1 MSPDL
6 YSPLRPQSIGEV
18 LDSAFRIF
26 KLSGLKCLPYGV
38 ATMLAGQIPNI
49 YELALRRPLKQF
61 GGGDPAWWVLFVV
74 GVVLSMLL
82 WCAQIL
88 RQRALI
94 QNQPVAAAAE
104 LGLAWRRLP
113 AILACAVLVPAALCV
128 GFALLVLPGLYLL
141 LAFTLCAPPIVF
153 SGMGPIAAMR
163 YGVRLIY
170 GNWWRAFTI
179 YAVGF
184 SAILVF
190 YVLSFMLVAVL
201 LPFAGSGDVAA
212 VTAFSAVLVVILGAI
227 AMPFL
232 SALTLAVYTDLQRRR
247 EEDVREAAPEQA
259 AVPERAD

>member
-26 KLSGLKCLPYGV
+26 KLSFLKCLPYGV
-38 ATMLAGQIPNI
+38 VTMLAGQIPNI
-49 YELALRRPLKQF
+49 YDLALRRPLKQF
-61 GGGDPAWWVLFVV
+61 GGGDPAWWVLFAV

-94 QNQPVAAAAE
+94 QSKTAAASAE

-113 AILACAVLVPAALCV
+113 AMLAYVILAPAALCV
-128 GFALLVLPGLYLL
+128 GLALLVVPGLYLL
-141 LAFTLCAPPIVF
+141 LAFTLCAPAIVF

-163 YGVRLIY
+163 YGVRLIH
-170 GNWWRAFTI
+170 GNWWRVFMV

-190 YVLSFMLVAVL
+190 VVLSLMFIAVL
-201 LPFAGSGDVAA
+201 LPFAGAGDVAL
-212 VTAFSAVLVVILGAI
+212 VTAFFRVAVFVPGAI

-247 EEDVREAAPEQA
+247 EADVHKEAAAGQ

>member
-26 KLSGLKCLPYGV
+26 KLSFLKCLPYGV
-38 ATMLAGQIPNI
+38 VTMLAGQIPNI

-61 GGGDPAWWVLFVV
+61 GGGDPAWWVLFVA
-74 GVVLSMLL
+74 GVVLSLLL
-82 WCAQIL
+82 WSAQIL

-94 QNQPVAAAAE
+94 QTRPVAVSAE
-104 LGLAWRRLP
+104 LGAAWRRLP
-113 AILACAVLVPAALCV
+113 AMLGFAVLATVASCV
-128 GFALLVLPGLYLL
+128 GFALLVLPGFYLL
-141 LAFTLCAPPIVF
+141 LMFTLCAPPIVY
-153 SGMGPIAAMR
+153 SAMGPLAAMR
-163 YGVRLIY
+163 YGARLIY

-201 LPFAGSGDVAA
+201 LPFAGSGDIAV
-212 VTAFSAVLVVILGAI
+212 VTAFSAVVVVILGAI

-232 SALTLAVYTDLQRRR
+232 SALTLAVYTDLQRRHESDR
-247 EEDVREAAPEQA
+247 EEPTTQEPA
-259 AVPERAD
+259 AVERAD